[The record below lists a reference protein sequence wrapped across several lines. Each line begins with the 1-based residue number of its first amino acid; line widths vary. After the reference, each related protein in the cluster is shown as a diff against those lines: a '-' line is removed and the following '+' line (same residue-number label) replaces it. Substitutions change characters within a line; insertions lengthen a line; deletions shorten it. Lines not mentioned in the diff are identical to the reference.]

1 MLCIL
6 IAGFA
11 SSLDLRYAMIEPM
24 FVHDNEHINIG
35 SIIRSELKMQR
46 KSVTWLANQLGTN
59 RMTVYRIFSSISVDT
74 SLLFRL
80 SIILNKN
87 FFEIYSNKLQSVKSD
102 TQV

>member
-1 MLCIL
+1 
-6 IAGFA
+6 
-11 SSLDLRYAMIEPM
+11 MIEPM